1 MGHAWLDSLSEDWPS
16 QPGSIASNASQF
28 AKKLDSHT
36 HHQRSQSE
44 SQSISRSRPPST
56 AAHSRNLSQ
65 AGSSTSQSRKPP
77 PKTPPSRIPR
87 PNSNRTSANNSILHD
102 DRVNSNTT
110 SNAASRRG
118 STKSLGDR
126 VRDRQRAID
135 ARNRTVSIAESVQ
148 SGGSVI
154 HNTVNHNEVSGSQG
168 RKQDTPEWKRR
179 LVYRELDY
187 GEAPDLFTSAG
198 AILESI
204 FKPPPPPPAASRS
217 NMADTDTN
225 ANARNGGGFE
235 SQYESQA
242 ESHVEITLPSSPPF
256 LGRERDPS
264 TVEIHVEESLHS
276 LPRIPKEP
284 EEEDEAE
291 QQEQQRRKIPEIRY
305 RRATDSSDPSQ
316 GSESSFR
323 ASTTQ
328 KQTYP
333 KHRSRTPS
341 SSASSHLGNLS
352 AGSRQASGQSVLRH
366 EDFSPI
372 LLTMHD
378 AGEGNSSFVPEISP
392 DELRYRLETLRK
404 NQLRMARTGRS
415 DSGGSVSG
423 KSEYGKSEVEAAET
437 GGPSRSDNKETDTN
451 NTSKDYEKLGS
462 YINVR
467 RGGRSADGSFQNH
480 MLSSALNDIS
490 ELNPEESLQA
500 STPKRFPSV
509 KVEHW
514 DDYEHVPAQASGNIS
529 DEVSPRTRPAFPRIP
544 DLSAATKRASSSQQG
559 AGSPLK
565 LFQPYDTFTSEIL
578 QRRLSQYHNDTPGEQ
593 ASSGQQTGDES
604 PVNVSYMDSG
614 GYLSPPK
621 AHNRR
626 GQETGQRK
634 ASIAVN
640 QFGAGLLDGYEF
652 QDEFSYQ
659 SVGASGVEGDKENQ
673 GPNDDSQQ
681 ESRIPVFDFSR
692 PSSPSEADADEE
704 DEAEES
710 NSSVRRKRQKPLDSS
725 PSKRHSRT
733 GSSSAH
739 KKRHAFTHIP
749 ATFAT
754 PSKRRKDPTPEFKR
768 PRTSPSK
775 DPTPK
780 RRRTLHE
787 SDIEFGLEDL
797 SPSPETQSVKLSYQ
811 QIQATIEK
819 RRKEVHAEKRR
830 EQVEPETPS
839 GKDVPRPR
847 TPTPLQRSSLQ
858 KEGKKGRPPLTE
870 LITKTSSRPARPS
883 SKASSKGRTPK
894 KHGAPGSAMNT
905 DRKPSIKTE
914 DFLIEANKIMAMIRK
929 NAASGLT
936 SVEESDE
943 YDSRHDADGESSYEE
958 STQESFLRPPSRE
971 GRPPLTRMSTKQE
984 DPVLAE
990 RLKQYEEASDMGDIM
1005 GSSLR
1010 SAALHRQGFGTV
1022 RDDEKHHASKK
1033 GGPVLPD
1040 FREDGVISDPPNI
1053 RISWN
1058 PALKTKLSHENVED
1072 GRNTQSES
1080 DNYTGRSSHT
1090 TSSKGSDTRKTI
1102 APESV
1107 LHLIPDRVGNMV
1119 LDRERNVW
1127 VRKRPSN
1134 GFMGSRQNSFI
1145 ASEVS
1150 EDDPFADIPD
1160 LTVDITEEL
1169 EKLRLTTNQRG
1180 QEHEDEQ
1187 GDVDFDQPSD
1197 VPAPFGDDD
1206 FLNSE
1211 PQWQPTGSRRG
1222 SDTSNPGKSN
1232 KPTKTGGQQRDAK
1245 PSLQSQNTGTA
1256 GTGTG
1261 TGTGTGVDV
1270 EHEIG
1275 IYEDRVSNTPQA
1287 ARRRHLTISFSSPIA
1302 SIIQDIQDVADDVD
1316 SDADAP
1322 SALGLTGGEGN
1333 KKKRSLPPLPPR
1345 GYTKQQQQ
1353 QQPQQPQ
1360 PRGRRAVSIS
1370 ASKLRNEIGSA
1381 SRSRSRSRGPQRH
1394 LSVKGQTYMARP
1406 VSRIDEHD
1414 EESSN
1419 ANKNSLRFL
1428 HRDQPSLLSPQPQGM
1443 ELSIV
1448 AAETSMVNQEEP
1460 EEQHHNSISFLVAT
1474 PAHHLRPC
1482 SVSGTDPAQIIG
1494 QYVGTFSLSPLA
1506 DFTIHPPGDESSLAL
1521 EASYVIGNHHLVTG
1535 DHHSRGRS
1543 MSMSTRDLVAKLTEV
1558 EPFEPYWEDMRNLC
1572 LAHKRLESLHALD
1585 EFCSRLE
1592 SLDASHNEIRNLTG
1606 APATTRFLK
1615 MTNNQL
1621 SSLTAWG
1628 HLINLQYVDISN
1640 NRLTSLNPFKQ
1651 LVHLRELRV
1660 DNNRIES
1667 LEGIKFHD
1675 GLQVLRAR
1683 GNCIEEVDFDG
1694 ANLVHL
1700 TELDL
1705 RGNRI
1710 KRVVNL
1716 DQLPVLSSLNLEG
1729 NQIEV
1734 FEVGSPAALTSGPGS
1749 PTSGQHGGQAVSS
1762 LRYLHLNDNC
1772 LSHLSIHHLPHL
1784 RLLHADRNRLVRI
1797 HGFSRARHLD
1807 SLSLREQQGPEPLDL
1822 SHLLSR
1828 AYEVRK
1834 LFLSG
1839 NFLGGTTTSP
1849 KGSPKAGIVEEESGF
1864 SPKIDMLNLQLL
1876 ELANCG
1882 LTRLPEN
1889 VGMMM
1894 PNLRVLNLNMNALED
1909 LSPLRHVP
1917 RLKRLFV
1924 SGNRIRDLSSLV
1936 KVLEG
1941 FGCLAQVDLRGNSVV
1956 VGFYSAVQGLCR
1968 SGFGGKV
1975 NGNLSSQKGENGVL
1989 AKGGGNNGE
1998 EKAEGDDKDH
2008 EETKDQW
2015 TLPSQSPASDKAY
2028 CSRLDLQTKMRRR
2041 VYEHLLAEKCPRL
2054 KKVDGLPFEREKVLE
2069 MRDEVWK
2076 ALVARGVFTVASV
2089 AGQGQGGN
2097 GSRTPAFGTA
2107 AAPAITVSGH
2117 GNGHGNGGQVNG
2129 NSMTNG
2135 GQMNGIP
2142 NIPGMPG
2149 LPTGASSFGSAVG
2162 FVGFGSPTTVVGSDA
2177 EGPGPRRQSMSPVAG
2192 RMVNGYGNGT
2202 GQGQGQGHGQGQ
2214 GQYYQSQQHSQY
2226 QHQQYQQ
2233 QYQGQHQALTNG
2245 SPLNGRGRNTN
2256 SNSNNSNASY
2266 MNGTNGPN
2274 GTSGI
2279 NCQNG
2284 VLREVDT
2291 NANGGMGD
2299 VNRING
2305 CPQNFARSGGVGMNQ
2320 REMEER
2326 VRQMQR
2332 EREERWLAE
2341 E

>member
-28 AKKLDSHT
+28 ANKLDS
-36 HHQRSQSE
+36 HQRSQSQ
-44 SQSISRSRPPST
+44 SQSISRPST

-65 AGSSTSQSRKPP
+65 AGSSTSQSRKP

-87 PNSNRTSANNSILHD
+87 PNSNRTSANNSILHH
-102 DRVNSNTT
+102 DRVNSNTA

-126 VRDRQRAID
+126 VRDRQRVID
-135 ARNRTVSIAESVQ
+135 ARSRTVSMAESLQ
-148 SGGSVI
+148 SGDSVI
-154 HNTVNHNEVSGSQG
+154 HNTVNRNEVNGSPG

-204 FKPPPPPPAASRS
+204 FKPPPPPPPPAASNS
-217 NMADTDTN
+217 NMAGNNTN
-225 ANARNGGGFE
+225 ANARNGRGFE

-264 TVEIHVEESLHS
+264 TVEIHVEESLQS
-276 LPRIPKEP
+276 LPPIPKEP
-284 EEEDEAE
+284 EEEEIEEE
-291 QQEQQRRKIPEIRY
+291 QQEEQQRRKIPEIRY

-323 ASTTQ
+323 ASTTTRQ
-328 KQTYP
+328 QTYS
-333 KHRSRTPS
+333 KVRSRTPS
-341 SSASSHLGNLS
+341 TSASSHLGNLS

-378 AGEGNSSFVPEISP
+378 TGEGNSSFVPEISP

-423 KSEYGKSEVEAAET
+423 KSESGKSGAEAAET
-437 GGPSRSDNKETDTN
+437 GGSSRSDDKVGDTN

-529 DEVSPRTRPAFPRIP
+529 DEISPRSRPAFPRIP
-544 DLSAATKRASSSQQG
+544 NLSAATKRVSSSQQG

-604 PVNVSYMDSG
+604 PVNISYMDSG

-621 AHNRR
+621 THTRR

-634 ASIAVN
+634 ASVAVN
-640 QFGAGLLDGYEF
+640 QFGAGVLDGYEF

-673 GPNDDSQQ
+673 GPNDDSLPGP
-681 ESRIPVFDFSR
+681 RIPVFDFSC
-692 PSSPSEADADEE
+692 PSSRSDADADEE
-704 DEAEES
+704 DDDEDADAS
-710 NSSVRRKRQKPLDSS
+710 NSSVRRKRQRPVDSGS
-725 PSKRHSRT
+725 SKRHSKT

-754 PSKRRKDPTPEFKR
+754 PSKRRTDPAPEFKR

-797 SPSPETQSVKLSYQ
+797 SPSPETQSMKLSYQ

-819 RRKEVHAEKRR
+819 RCKEVHAEKRR
-830 EQVEPETPS
+830 EQIEPGTPS

-870 LITKTSSRPARPS
+870 LITKSSSRPTRPS
-883 SKASSKGRTPK
+883 SKASSKGRTSK

-1022 RDDEKHHASKK
+1022 RQDEKHHASKK
-1033 GGPVLPD
+1033 GGPILPD

-1072 GRNTQSES
+1072 GRHTQSES

-1134 GFMGSRQNSFI
+1134 AFMGSRQNSFI

-1160 LTVDITEEL
+1160 LTVDIMEEL

-1180 QEHEDEQ
+1180 QEHDEHEQ
-1187 GDVDFDQPSD
+1187 DDLDSDQPSD
-1197 VPAPFGDDD
+1197 VAAPFGDDD

-1211 PQWQPTGSRRG
+1211 PQWQPTGSRRD
-1222 SDTSNPGKSN
+1222 SDTSNPGQKN
-1232 KPTKTGGQQRDAK
+1232 KPTKTDDQRGDAK
-1245 PSLQSQNTGTA
+1245 PSLQSQNTGT
-1256 GTGTG
+1256 GTS
-1261 TGTGTGVDV
+1261 TGVDV

-1275 IYEDRVSNTPQA
+1275 IHEDRVSNTPQA

-1316 SDADAP
+1316 SDADPP
-1322 SALGLTGGEGN
+1322 SALGLTGVEGN
-1333 KKKRSLPPLPPR
+1333 NNQQRNKKRSLPPLPPR

-1370 ASKLRNEIGSA
+1370 ASKLRNEVASGSA

-1394 LSVKGQTYMARP
+1394 LSVQGQTYMARP

-1428 HRDQPSLLSPQPQGM
+1428 GLGQPSLLSPQPQGM

-1460 EEQHHNSISFLVAT
+1460 EEQLHNSISFLVAT

-1482 SVSGTDPAQIIG
+1482 SMSGNDPAHIIS

-1506 DFTIHPPGDESSLAL
+1506 DFTIHPPEESTLAL

-1585 EFCSRLE
+1585 EFCGRLE

-1628 HLINLQYVDISN
+1628 HLINLQ
-1640 NRLTSLNPFKQ
+1640 
-1651 LVHLRELRV
+1651 ELRV
-1660 DNNRIES
+1660 DNNRLES

-1683 GNCIEEVDFDG
+1683 GNYIEEVDFDG
-1694 ANLVHL
+1694 ARLVHL

-1734 FEVGSPAALTSGPGS
+1734 FEVGSPAALTSGPDS
-1749 PTSGQHGGQAVSS
+1749 PTSEHGQAVSS
-1762 LRYLHLNDNC
+1762 LRYLHLNDNS

-1822 SHLLSR
+1822 DHLLSR

-1839 NFLGGTTTSP
+1839 NYLGTTTNP
-1849 KGSPKAGIVEEESGF
+1849 KGIEESGF
-1864 SPKIDMLNLQLL
+1864 NPPIDMLNLQLL

-1882 LTRLPEN
+1882 LTKLPVD
-1889 VGMMM
+1889 VGQMM

-1909 LSPLRHVP
+1909 LAPLRYVP

-1936 KVLEG
+1936 QVLAN
-1941 FGCLAQVDLRGNSVV
+1941 FSCLTAVDLRGNGLVM
-1956 VGFYSAVQGLCR
+1956 GFYSPVQELCKGGA
-1968 SGFGGKV
+1968 GFGKQNKTTDVGEDA
-1975 NGNLSSQKGENGVL
+1975 QK
-1989 AKGGGNNGE
+1989 
-1998 EKAEGDDKDH
+1998 EKEAADGQGQEDH
-2008 EETKDQW
+2008 ETKDQW
-2015 TLPSQSPASDKAY
+2015 TLSPQTPASDRAY
-2028 CSRLDLQTKMRRR
+2028 SSRLDLQTKMRRR
-2041 VYEHLLAEKCPRL
+2041 VYDHLLAEKCSRL
-2054 KKVDGLPFEREKVLE
+2054 KKVDGLPFDRDQVLSL
-2069 MRDEVWK
+2069 RDEVWK
-2076 ALVARGVFTVASV
+2076 ALMGRGVFSV
-2089 AGQGQGGN
+2089 PGGRN
-2097 GSRTPAFGTA
+2097 QTPAA

-2117 GNGHGNGGQVNG
+2117 GNGNGLLNGNGVQ
-2129 NSMTNG
+2129 
-2135 GQMNGIP
+2135 GQMNGVSMP
-2142 NIPGMPG
+2142 NVPGMPG

-2162 FVGFGSPTTVVGSDA
+2162 FGFGSPTTVVGSDA
-2177 EGPGPRRQSMSPVAG
+2177 EGPGSRRQSMSPVAG
-2192 RMVNGYGNGT
+2192 RVND
-2202 GQGQGQGHGQGQ
+2202 HA
-2214 GQYYQSQQHSQY
+2214 QQHQM
-2226 QHQQYQQ
+2226 HQMQ
-2233 QYQGQHQALTNG
+2233 NG
-2245 SPLNGRGRNTN
+2245 SPLNGRGR
-2256 SNSNNSNASY
+2256 
-2266 MNGTNGPN
+2266 GTNGNGIN
-2274 GTSGI
+2274 GTSGS
-2279 NCQNG
+2279 NG
-2284 VLREVDT
+2284 VLREVDI
-2291 NANGGMGD
+2291 NANGGVLGGGHG
-2299 VNRING
+2299 VNG
-2305 CPQNFARSGGVGMNQ
+2305 CPPPPPPNHNLARSGMGMGHTQMSGMGMNQ
-2320 REMEER
+2320 RERERDMEER

-2341 E
+2341 DSFAG

>member
-28 AKKLDSHT
+28 ANKLDG
-36 HHQRSQSE
+36 HQRSQSQ
-44 SQSISRSRPPST
+44 SQSMSRPNT
-56 AAHSRNLSQ
+56 AAAHSRNLSQ
-65 AGSSTSQSRKPP
+65 AASSTAQSRKP

-87 PNSNRTSANNSILHD
+87 PNSNRTSANNSSILHD
-102 DRVNSNTT
+102 DGVNSNTA

-118 STKSLGDR
+118 SIKSLGDR

-135 ARNRTVSIAESVQ
+135 ARSRTVSIAESLQ

-154 HNTVNHNEVSGSQG
+154 HNTVNRNQVHGSPG
-168 RKQDTPEWKRR
+168 KVQDTPEWKRR

-204 FKPPPPPPAASRS
+204 FKPPPPPPPQATSNS
-217 NMADTDTN
+217 NMADTN
-225 ANARNGGGFE
+225 ANARNGRGFE

-242 ESHVEITLPSSPPF
+242 ESPVEITLPSSPPL

-264 TVEIHVEESLHS
+264 TVEIHVEESLQS

-284 EEEDEAE
+284 EEEVEAE
-291 QQEQQRRKIPEIRY
+291 QQEQQGRKIPEIRY
-305 RRATDSSDPSQ
+305 RRATDSTDPSQ

-328 KQTYP
+328 QQTYP
-333 KHRSRTPS
+333 KVRSRTPS
-341 SSASSHLGNLS
+341 TSASSHLGNLS
-352 AGSRQASGQSVLRH
+352 AGSRQASGQSVLRN

-392 DELRYRLETLRK
+392 DELRHRLETLRK

-423 KSEYGKSEVEAAET
+423 KSEAEAAET
-437 GGPSRSDNKETDTN
+437 GGSSRSDNKAGDTN

-467 RGGRSADGSFQNH
+467 RGGRSADGSFRDH

-514 DDYEHVPAQASGNIS
+514 DDYEHVPAQVSGNIS
-529 DEVSPRTRPAFPRIP
+529 DEISPRSRPAFPRIP
-544 DLSAATKRASSSQQG
+544 SLPAATKRASSSQQG

-593 ASSGQQTGDES
+593 ASSGQQTGEES
-604 PVNVSYMDSG
+604 PVHISYMDSG

-621 AHNRR
+621 THTRR

-634 ASIAVN
+634 ASVAVN
-640 QFGAGLLDGYEF
+640 QFGAGVLDGYEF

-673 GPNDDSQQ
+673 GPNDDSLPG
-681 ESRIPVFDFSR
+681 SRIPILDFSR
-692 PSSPSEADADEE
+692 PSSRSEADADDDDDD
-704 DEAEES
+704 DEGTNAS
-710 NSSVRRKRQKPLDSS
+710 TSSVRRKRQKPVDSCS
-725 PSKRHSRT
+725 SKRHSKT
-733 GSSSAH
+733 GFSSAH

-754 PSKRRKDPTPEFKR
+754 PSKRRTDPAPEFKR

-797 SPSPETQSVKLSYQ
+797 SPSPETQSIKLSYQ

-830 EQVEPETPS
+830 EQVAPETPS

-870 LITKTSSRPARPS
+870 LITKSSSRPTRPS

-894 KHGAPGSAMNT
+894 KHGAPGSTMNT

-1022 RDDEKHHASKK
+1022 RQDEKHHAGKK

-1072 GRNTQSES
+1072 GRHTQSES

-1134 GFMGSRQNSFI
+1134 GFMGSRQNSFM

-1180 QEHEDEQ
+1180 QEEHDEHEQD
-1187 GDVDFDQPSD
+1187 DVDLDQPSD
-1197 VPAPFGDDD
+1197 VAAPFGDDD

-1211 PQWQPTGSRRG
+1211 PQWQPTGSRRD
-1222 SDTSNPGKSN
+1222 SDTSNPGKKN
-1232 KPTKTGGQQRDAK
+1232 KPTKTDEQRDAK
-1245 PSLQSQNTGTA
+1245 PPLQSQNKGTR
-1256 GTGTG
+1256 TS
-1261 TGTGTGVDV
+1261 TGVDV

-1275 IYEDRVSNTPQA
+1275 IHEDRVSNTPQA
-1287 ARRRHLTISFSSPIA
+1287 ARRRHFTISFSSPIA

-1316 SDADAP
+1316 SDADPP

-1333 KKKRSLPPLPPR
+1333 EQQRSNKRSLPPLPPR

-1353 QQPQQPQ
+1353 QQAQQPQ
-1360 PRGRRAVSIS
+1360 PRGRRAVSMS
-1370 ASKLRNEIGSA
+1370 ASKLRNEVASASA

-1394 LSVKGQTYMARP
+1394 LSVQGQTYMARP

-1428 HRDQPSLLSPQPQGM
+1428 GHDQPSLLSPQPQGM

-1482 SVSGTDPAQIIG
+1482 SMSGTDPAHIIG

-1506 DFTIHPPGDESSLAL
+1506 DFTIHAPDESSLAL

-1585 EFCSRLE
+1585 AFCGRLE

-1606 APATTRFLK
+1606 APSTTRFLK

-1660 DNNRIES
+1660 DNNRLES

-1694 ANLVHL
+1694 ARLVHL

-1734 FEVGSPAALTSGPGS
+1734 FEVGSPAALTSGPDS
-1749 PTSGQHGGQAVSS
+1749 PVSEHGQAVSS
-1762 LRYLHLNDNC
+1762 LRYLHLNDNS

-1822 SHLLSR
+1822 DHLLSR

-1839 NFLGGTTTSP
+1839 NYLGTTTSP
-1849 KGSPKAGIVEEESGF
+1849 KCMEESGF
-1864 SPKIDMLNLQLL
+1864 NPRIDLLNLQLL

-1882 LTRLPEN
+1882 LTKLPVD
-1889 VGMMM
+1889 VGQMM

-1936 KVLEG
+1936 QVLTN
-1941 FGCLAQVDLRGNSVV
+1941 FSCLTAVDLRGNGLVM
-1956 VGFYSAVQGLCR
+1956 GFYSPVQELCKG
-1968 SGFGGKV
+1968 SSAAGGSNKVKGHGAKGGV
-1975 NGNLSSQKGENGVL
+1975 NGKGENGNS
-1989 AKGGGNNGE
+1989 KGGNNGE
-1998 EKAEGDDKDH
+1998 NNAEEEDNH
-2008 EETKDQW
+2008 ENKDQW
-2015 TLPSQSPASDKAY
+2015 TLPSQTPASDKAY
-2028 CSRLDLQTKMRRR
+2028 SSRLDLQTKMRRR
-2041 VYEHLLAEKCPRL
+2041 VYDHLLAEKCSRL
-2054 KKVDGLPFEREKVLE
+2054 KRVDGLPFDRDQVLSL
-2069 MRDEVWK
+2069 RDEVWK
-2076 ALVARGVFTVASV
+2076 ALVARGVFSLP
-2089 AGQGQGGN
+2089 GQQ
-2097 GSRTPAFGTA
+2097 TPAVGPAPAPAPALA
-2107 AAPAITVSGH
+2107 AAPANTSNLSSG
-2117 GNGHGNGGQVNG
+2117 V
-2129 NSMTNG
+2129 
-2135 GQMNGIP
+2135 P
-2142 NIPGMPG
+2142 NLPRGMPR
-2149 LPTGASSFGSAVG
+2149 LPTGATSSFGSAVG
-2162 FVGFGSPTTVVGSDA
+2162 FGFGSPTTVVGSDA
-2177 EGPGPRRQSMSPVAG
+2177 EGPSSNGQNGGRRQSMSPVAVAG
-2192 RMVNGYGNGT
+2192 RVN
-2202 GQGQGQGHGQGQ
+2202 GQGQGQ
-2214 GQYYQSQQHSQY
+2214 QQDDVLLQ
-2226 QHQQYQQ
+2226 
-2233 QYQGQHQALTNG
+2233 NG
-2245 SPLNGRGRNTN
+2245 SPLNGRGRRG
-2256 SNSNNSNASY
+2256 A
-2266 MNGTNGPN
+2266 NGGNE
-2274 GTSGI
+2274 
-2279 NCQNG
+2279 G
-2284 VLREVDT
+2284 VLREVD
-2291 NANGGMGD
+2291 
-2299 VNRING
+2299 I
-2305 CPQNFARSGGVGMNQ
+2305 NQ
-2320 REMEER
+2320 R
-2326 VRQMQR
+2326 
-2332 EREERWLAE
+2332 
-2341 E
+2341 

>member
-16 QPGSIASNASQF
+16 QPGSLASDASQF
-28 AKKLDSHT
+28 AKKLDSH
-36 HHQRSQSE
+36 QRSQSQ
-44 SQSISRSRPPST
+44 SQSQSQSRPAT
-56 AAHSRNLSQ
+56 AHSRNLSQ
-65 AGSSTSQSRKPP
+65 ADSSTSQSRKKP

-87 PNSNRTSANNSILHD
+87 SNSSRTSANNSILPD
-102 DRVNSNTT
+102 DRRNSNTA
-110 SNAASRRG
+110 SNPASRRG

-135 ARNRTVSIAESVQ
+135 ARSRTASVAESVQ
-148 SGGSVI
+148 SAGSVI
-154 HNTVNHNEVSGSQG
+154 HNTVNRKEVNGSPG

-204 FKPPPPPPAASRS
+204 FKPPPPPPLAAS
-217 NMADTDTN
+217 NMNAADTHTN
-225 ANARNGGGFE
+225 ADTRNGRGFE

-264 TVEIHVEESLHS
+264 TVEIHVDESFQS
-276 LPRIPKEP
+276 LPPIPKEQ
-284 EEEDEAE
+284 EEEVEEE
-291 QQEQQRRKIPEIRY
+291 QQEQQRRTIPEIRY
-305 RRATDSSDPSQ
+305 RRATDSTDPSQ

-323 ASTTQ
+323 ASTSQ
-328 KQTYP
+328 QQTYP
-333 KHRSRTPS
+333 KVRSGTPS
-341 SSASSHLGNLS
+341 TSASSHLGNLS

-378 AGEGNSSFVPEISP
+378 EGEGNSSFVPDISP

-404 NQLRMARTGRS
+404 NQLRMARSGKS

-423 KSEYGKSEVEAAET
+423 KSESGKSEAEAAET
-437 GGPSRSDNKETDTN
+437 GGSSRSDNKAGDTS

-490 ELNPEESLQA
+490 DLNPEESLQA

-509 KVEHW
+509 KIENW
-514 DDYEHVPAQASGNIS
+514 DDYEHVPAQVSGHIS
-529 DEVSPRTRPAFPRIP
+529 DEISPRTRPAVPRIP
-544 DLSAATKRASSSQQG
+544 NLSVSTKRVASSQQG

-578 QRRLSQYHNDTPGEQ
+578 QRRLSQYHDDTPGEQ

-604 PVNVSYMDSG
+604 PVHVSYMDSG

-621 AHNRR
+621 THTRR

-634 ASIAVN
+634 ASVAVN
-640 QFGAGLLDGYEF
+640 QFGAGVLDGYEF
-652 QDEFSYQ
+652 QDDFSYQ
-659 SVGASGVEGDKENQ
+659 SVGASGIEGDKENQ
-673 GPNDDSQQ
+673 GPNDDSQP
-681 ESRIPVFDFSR
+681 EPRIPVFDFSR
-692 PSSPSEADADEE
+692 PSSRSEADAGD
-704 DEAEES
+704 DADAS
-710 NSSVRRKRQKPLDSS
+710 NSSVRRKRQKPADSGS
-725 PSKRHSRT
+725 SKRHSRM
-733 GSSSAH
+733 GSSMAH

-754 PSKRRKDPTPEFKR
+754 PSKRRSDPAPEFKR

-787 SDIEFGLEDL
+787 SDIEFGLQDI
-797 SPSPETQSVKLSYQ
+797 SPSPETQSMKLSYQ
-811 QIQATIEK
+811 QIQAAIEK
-819 RRKEVHAEKRR
+819 RRKEVHAEKHR
-830 EQVEPETPS
+830 EQVEPGTPS

-858 KEGKKGRPPLTE
+858 KDGKKGRPPLTE
-870 LITKTSSRPARPS
+870 LITKPSSRPTRPS

-894 KHGAPGSAMNT
+894 KHGGPGSAMNT

-971 GRPPLTRMSTKQE
+971 GRPPLTRRSTKQE

-1022 RDDEKHHASKK
+1022 RQDEKHHAGKK
-1033 GGPVLPD
+1033 GGPVLPN

-1072 GRNTQSES
+1072 GRHTQSES

-1090 TSSKGSDTRKTI
+1090 TSSKGSDSRKTI

-1180 QEHEDEQ
+1180 QEHEHEQ
-1187 GDVDFDQPSD
+1187 DDVDLDQASD
-1197 VPAPFGDDD
+1197 VAAPFGDDD

-1211 PQWQPTGSRRG
+1211 PQWQPTGSRKD
-1222 SDTSNPGKSN
+1222 SDTSNPGKKN
-1232 KPTKTGGQQRDAK
+1232 KPTRTDEQRDAK
-1245 PSLQSQNTGTA
+1245 PSLQSPTTAA
-1256 GTGTG
+1256 GTGTSS
-1261 TGTGTGVDV
+1261 TGVDV

-1275 IYEDRVSNTPQA
+1275 IYEDRVSNIPQA
-1287 ARRRHLTISFSSPIA
+1287 ARPRRLTISFSSPIA
-1302 SIIQDIQDVADDVD
+1302 SIIQDIQEVADDVD

-1322 SALGLTGGEGN
+1322 STLGLTTGGEGN
-1333 KKKRSLPPLPPR
+1333 NKQQQRKRSLPPLPPR

-1353 QQPQQPQ
+1353 QHPQ
-1360 PRGRRAVSIS
+1360 PRGRGAV
-1370 ASKLRNEIGSA
+1370 SKLRNDVVSGSA
-1381 SRSRSRSRGPQRH
+1381 SRSRSRSRGPPRH

-1419 ANKNSLRFL
+1419 ANKNSFPF
-1428 HRDQPSLLSPQPQGM
+1428 HGHGQPPLLSPQPQGM

-1448 AAETSMVNQEEP
+1448 AADTSMVNQDDHEA
-1460 EEQHHNSISFLVAT
+1460 QQHNSISFLVAT

-1482 SVSGTDPAQIIG
+1482 SMSGADPAHIIG
-1494 QYVGTFSLSPLA
+1494 QYVGTFSLSPLS
-1506 DFTIHPPGDESSLAL
+1506 DFTIHPPDESSLAL

-1585 EFCSRLE
+1585 EFCGRLE

-1606 APATTRFLK
+1606 APSTTRFLK

-1628 HLINLQYVDISN
+1628 HLTNLQYVDISN

-1660 DNNRIES
+1660 DNNRLES

-1694 ANLVHL
+1694 ARLVHL

-1705 RGNRI
+1705 RGNKI

-1734 FEVGSPAALTSGPGS
+1734 FEVGSPAALTSGSS
-1749 PTSGQHGGQAVSS
+1749 PVSDHGQAVSP

-1822 SHLLSR
+1822 DHLLSR

-1839 NFLGGTTTSP
+1839 NYLGSTTNP
-1849 KGSPKAGIVEEESGF
+1849 KGVEESGF
-1864 SPKIDMLNLQLL
+1864 NPPIDLLNLQLL

-1882 LTRLPEN
+1882 LTKLPVD
-1889 VGMMM
+1889 VGQMM

-1917 RLKRLFV
+1917 RLKRLFI

-1936 KVLEG
+1936 DVLAN
-1941 FGCLAQVDLRGNSVV
+1941 FSCLTAVDLRGNGLVM
-1956 VGFYSAVQGLCR
+1956 GFYSPVQELCK
-1968 SGFGGKV
+1968 SNTSLGGKQDKPTT
-1975 NGNLSSQKGENGVL
+1975 NADEDARKGQEE
-1989 AKGGGNNGE
+1989 ADGGGQEQE
-1998 EKAEGDDKDH
+1998 ENH
-2008 EETKDQW
+2008 ENKDQW
-2015 TLPSQSPASDKAY
+2015 TLPSQTLASDKAY
-2028 CSRLDLQTKMRRR
+2028 ASRLDLQTKMRRR
-2041 VYEHLLAEKCPRL
+2041 VYDHLLAEKCTRL
-2054 KKVDGLPFEREKVLE
+2054 KKVDGLPFDRDHVLSL
-2069 MRDEVWK
+2069 RDEVWK
-2076 ALVARGVFTVASV
+2076 ALVARGVFTVP
-2089 AGQGQGGN
+2089 GQSHGQSHGQQ
-2097 GSRTPAFGTA
+2097 TPAGANAIAAPVPGSA
-2107 AAPAITVSGH
+2107 AAPAFALAP
-2117 GNGHGNGGQVNG
+2117 GNNLVGG
-2129 NSMTNG
+2129 G
-2135 GQMNGIP
+2135 GVP
-2142 NIPGMPG
+2142 NVPGVPG

-2162 FVGFGSPTTVVGSDA
+2162 FGFGSPTTVVGSDA
-2177 EGPGPRRQSMSPVAG
+2177 EGPGHLQSHGVGGRRQSMSMSMNMNMSPVAG
-2192 RMVNGYGNGT
+2192 RVPVN
-2202 GQGQGQGHGQGQ
+2202 GQGQS
-2214 GQYYQSQQHSQY
+2214 QSQSPY
-2226 QHQQYQQ
+2226 QQQYQQ
-2233 QYQGQHQALTNG
+2233 QQQMTQNG
-2245 SPLNGRGRNTN
+2245 SPSNVRGRGVNGVNGRRN
-2256 SNSNNSNASY
+2256 
-2266 MNGTNGPN
+2266 G
-2274 GTSGI
+2274 
-2279 NCQNG
+2279 G
-2284 VLREVDT
+2284 VLREVDM
-2291 NANGGMGD
+2291 NANGGMGG
-2299 VNRING
+2299 VSGGGGGYGMNG
-2305 CPQNFARSGGVGMNQ
+2305 CPPNQNLMGQMGQRETQGQSQRSE

-2326 VRQMQR
+2326 LRQMQR
-2332 EREERWLAE
+2332 EREERWLAG
-2341 E
+2341 

>member
-28 AKKLDSHT
+28 ANKLDSH
-36 HHQRSQSE
+36 QPSQSQ
-44 SQSISRSRPPST
+44 SQSMSRPNT
-56 AAHSRNLSQ
+56 AVSQ
-65 AGSSTSQSRKPP
+65 AASSTSQSRKP

-102 DRVNSNTT
+102 DRVNSNTA

-118 STKSLGDR
+118 STKSLSDR

-135 ARNRTVSIAESVQ
+135 ARSRTVSIAESLQ

-154 HNTVNHNEVSGSQG
+154 HNTVNRNQVHGSPG
-168 RKQDTPEWKRR
+168 KKQDTPEWKRR

-204 FKPPPPPPAASRS
+204 FKPPPPPQATSNS
-217 NMADTDTN
+217 NMADTNANAN
-225 ANARNGGGFE
+225 ANARNGRGLE
-235 SQYESQA
+235 SQYESQAESQA
-242 ESHVEITLPSSPPF
+242 ESHVEITLPSSPPL

-264 TVEIHVEESLHS
+264 TVEIHVEESLQS

-284 EEEDEAE
+284 EEEVEAE
-291 QQEQQRRKIPEIRY
+291 QQEQQRRNIPEIRY
-305 RRATDSSDPSQ
+305 RRATDSTDPSQ

-328 KQTYP
+328 QHTYP
-333 KHRSRTPS
+333 KVRSRTPS
-341 SSASSHLGNLS
+341 TSASSHLGNLS
-352 AGSRQASGQSVLRH
+352 AGSRQASGQSVLRN

-372 LLTMHD
+372 LLIMDD

-392 DELRYRLETLRK
+392 DELRHRLETLRK

-423 KSEYGKSEVEAAET
+423 KSESGKSKAEAAET
-437 GGPSRSDNKETDTN
+437 GGSSRSDNKAGDTN

-514 DDYEHVPAQASGNIS
+514 DDYEHVPAQVSGNIS
-529 DEVSPRTRPAFPRIP
+529 DEISPRSRPAFPRIP
-544 DLSAATKRASSSQQG
+544 SLRAATKRASSSQQG

-604 PVNVSYMDSG
+604 PVHISYMDSA

-621 AHNRR
+621 THTRR
-626 GQETGQRK
+626 GHETGQRK
-634 ASIAVN
+634 ASVAVN
-640 QFGAGLLDGYEF
+640 QFGAGVLDGYEF

-673 GPNDDSQQ
+673 GPNDDSLPGP
-681 ESRIPVFDFSR
+681 RIPVFDFSR
-692 PSSPSEADADEE
+692 PFSRSEADADDDDDDDDD
-704 DEAEES
+704 DEGTNAS
-710 NSSVRRKRQKPLDSS
+710 NSSVRRKRQKPLDSC
-725 PSKRHSRT
+725 PSKRHSKT
-733 GSSSAH
+733 GFSSAH

-754 PSKRRKDPTPEFKR
+754 PSKRRTEPAPEFKR

-797 SPSPETQSVKLSYQ
+797 SPSPETQSIKLSYQ

-830 EQVEPETPS
+830 EPVAPETPS

-858 KEGKKGRPPLTE
+858 KEGKKGRPPLTV
-870 LITKTSSRPARPS
+870 LITKASSRPTRPS

-894 KHGAPGSAMNT
+894 KHGAPGSTMNT

-1010 SAALHRQGFGTV
+1010 SAALHRQGFGNV
-1022 RDDEKHHASKK
+1022 RQDEKHHAGKK

-1072 GRNTQSES
+1072 GRHTQSES

-1180 QEHEDEQ
+1180 QEHDEHEQ
-1187 GDVDFDQPSD
+1187 DDVDLDQPSD
-1197 VPAPFGDDD
+1197 VAAPFGDDD

-1211 PQWQPTGSRRG
+1211 PQWQPTGSCRD
-1222 SDTSNPGKSN
+1222 SDTSNPGKKN
-1232 KPTKTGGQQRDAK
+1232 KPTKTDQQRDAK
-1245 PSLQSQNTGTA
+1245 PPLQSQNTGTR
-1256 GTGTG
+1256 TS
-1261 TGTGTGVDV
+1261 TGVNDV

-1275 IYEDRVSNTPQA
+1275 IHEDRVSNTPQA
-1287 ARRRHLTISFSSPIA
+1287 ARRRHVTISFSSPIA

-1316 SDADAP
+1316 SDADPP

-1333 KKKRSLPPLPPR
+1333 KQQRNNKRSLPPLPPR

-1360 PRGRRAVSIS
+1360 PPRGRRAVSIS
-1370 ASKLRNEIGSA
+1370 ASKLRNEVASGSA

-1394 LSVKGQTYMARP
+1394 LSVQGQTYMARP

-1428 HRDQPSLLSPQPQGM
+1428 GHDQPSLLSPQPQGM

-1448 AAETSMVNQEEP
+1448 AAETSMVNNQEEP
-1460 EEQHHNSISFLVAT
+1460 EEQHHNSISFLVTT

-1482 SVSGTDPAQIIG
+1482 SMSGTDPAHIIG

-1506 DFTIHPPGDESSLAL
+1506 DFTIHAPDESSLAL

-1535 DHHSRGRS
+1535 DRHSRGRS

-1585 EFCSRLE
+1585 EFCGRLE

-1606 APATTRFLK
+1606 APSTTRFLK

-1660 DNNRIES
+1660 DNNRLES

-1694 ANLVHL
+1694 ARLVHL

-1734 FEVGSPAALTSGPGS
+1734 FEVGSPAALTSGPDS
-1749 PTSGQHGGQAVSS
+1749 PVSEHGQAVSS
-1762 LRYLHLNDNC
+1762 LRYLHLNDNS

-1822 SHLLSR
+1822 DHLLSR

-1839 NFLGGTTTSP
+1839 NYLGGTTTSP
-1849 KGSPKAGIVEEESGF
+1849 KGMEESGF
-1864 SPKIDMLNLQLL
+1864 NPRIDLLNLQLL

-1882 LTRLPEN
+1882 LTKLPVD
-1889 VGMMM
+1889 VGQMM

-1936 KVLEG
+1936 QVLTN
-1941 FGCLAQVDLRGNSVV
+1941 FSCLTAVDLRGNGLVM
-1956 VGFYSAVQGLCR
+1956 GFYSPVQELCKG
-1968 SGFGGKV
+1968 SAAGGGSNKV
-1975 NGNLSSQKGENGVL
+1975 KGHGGAKGVTNGKGENGNNS
-1989 AKGGGNNGE
+1989 KGGNGE
-1998 EKAEGDDKDH
+1998 NNNNAEEEEDNH
-2008 EETKDQW
+2008 ENKDQW
-2015 TLPSQSPASDKAY
+2015 TLPSQTPASDKAY
-2028 CSRLDLQTKMRRR
+2028 SSRLDLQTKMRRR
-2041 VYEHLLAEKCPRL
+2041 VYDHLLAEKCARL
-2054 KKVDGLPFEREKVLE
+2054 KRVDGLPFDRDHVLSL
-2069 MRDEVWK
+2069 RDEVWK
-2076 ALVARGVFTVASV
+2076 ALVARGVFFSLP
-2089 AGQGQGGN
+2089 AGGQQ
-2097 GSRTPAFGTA
+2097 TPAVA
-2107 AAPAITVSGH
+2107 PAPAPAPAPALAAPTNTNTSNLSSSG
-2117 GNGHGNGGQVNG
+2117 VV
-2129 NSMTNG
+2129 
-2135 GQMNGIP
+2135 P
-2142 NIPGMPG
+2142 NVPGMPR
-2149 LPTGASSFGSAVG
+2149 LPTGATSSFGSAVG
-2162 FVGFGSPTTVVGSDA
+2162 FGFGSPTTVVGSDA
-2177 EGPGPRRQSMSPVAG
+2177 EGPGSNGPQNGRRQSMSMSPVIAG
-2192 RMVNGYGNGT
+2192 RVNN
-2202 GQGQGQGHGQGQ
+2202 GQGQ
-2214 GQYYQSQQHSQY
+2214 
-2226 QHQQYQQ
+2226 QQ
-2233 QYQGQHQALTNG
+2233 QDVLLQNG
-2245 SPLNGRGRNTN
+2245 SPLNGSGRGRV
-2256 SNSNNSNASY
+2256 
-2266 MNGTNGPN
+2266 NGANG
-2274 GTSGI
+2274 G
-2279 NCQNG
+2279 NG
-2284 VLREVDT
+2284 VLREVDI
-2291 NANGGMGD
+2291 NANGGMLGGGGHG
-2299 VNRING
+2299 VNG
-2305 CPQNFARSGGVGMNQ
+2305 CPPPRASGMGQ
-2320 REMEER
+2320 REREER
-2326 VRQMQR
+2326 VRQIQR

-2341 E
+2341 DS

>member
-16 QPGSIASNASQF
+16 QPGSLASNASQF
-28 AKKLDSHT
+28 ANKLES
-36 HHQRSQSE
+36 HQRSQSQ
-44 SQSISRSRPPST
+44 SKSISRPGT
-56 AAHSRNLSQ
+56 AHSRNLSQ
-65 AGSSTSQSRKPP
+65 DRKP

-102 DRVNSNTT
+102 DRVNSNTA

-135 ARNRTVSIAESVQ
+135 VRSRTASIAESVQ

-154 HNTVNHNEVSGSQG
+154 HNTVNRKEVDGSPR

-204 FKPPPPPPAASRS
+204 FKPPPPPAATT
-217 NMADTDTN
+217 MADTNTN
-225 ANARNGGGFE
+225 SNARNGRGFE

-264 TVEIHVEESLHS
+264 TVEIHVEESLQS
-276 LPRIPKEP
+276 LPRILKEP
-284 EEEDEAE
+284 EEEVEE
-291 QQEQQRRKIPEIRY
+291 GQQEQQRRKIPEIRY
-305 RRATDSSDPSQ
+305 RRATDSTDPSQ

-328 KQTYP
+328 QQTSP
-333 KHRSRTPS
+333 KARSRTPS
-341 SSASSHLGNLS
+341 TSASSHLGNLS

-378 AGEGNSSFVPEISP
+378 AGDGNSNFAPEISP

-415 DSGGSVSG
+415 DSGASVSGTSESG
-423 KSEYGKSEVEAAET
+423 KSEAEAAAT
-437 GGPSRSDNKETDTN
+437 GGSSRSDNKAGDTN

-467 RGGRSADGSFQNH
+467 RGGRSADASFQNH
-480 MLSSALNDIS
+480 MLSSALNDVS

-509 KVEHW
+509 RVEHW
-514 DDYEHVPAQASGNIS
+514 DDYEHVPAQVSGNIS
-529 DEVSPRTRPAFPRIP
+529 DEISPRSRPAFPRIP
-544 DLSAATKRASSSQQG
+544 NLSAATKRVPSSQQG

-578 QRRLSQYHNDTPGEQ
+578 QRRLSQYDNDTPGEQ

-604 PVNVSYMDSG
+604 PVNICYMDSG

-621 AHNRR
+621 THTRR

-634 ASIAVN
+634 ASVAVN
-640 QFGAGLLDGYEF
+640 HFGAGVLDGYEF

-673 GPNDDSQQ
+673 GPNDDSLPGD
-681 ESRIPVFDFSR
+681 RIPVFDFSR
-692 PSSPSEADADEE
+692 PSSPSEAGADADA
-704 DEAEES
+704 DAS
-710 NSSVRRKRQKPLDSS
+710 NSSVRRKRQKPVDTGS
-725 PSKRHSRT
+725 SKRHSKM

-754 PSKRRKDPTPEFKR
+754 PSKRRTDPAPEFKR

-797 SPSPETQSVKLSYQ
+797 SPSPETQSMKLSYQ
-811 QIQATIEK
+811 QIQATIDK

-830 EQVEPETPS
+830 EQVEPGTPS

-870 LITKTSSRPARPS
+870 LITRSSSRPTRPS
-883 SKASSKGRTPK
+883 SKASSKGRAPK

-971 GRPPLTRMSTKQE
+971 GRPPLTRRSTKQE

-1022 RDDEKHHASKK
+1022 HQDEKHHAGKK

-1072 GRNTQSES
+1072 GRHTQSES

-1180 QEHEDEQ
+1180 QEQEQEQEHEHEQEQ
-1187 GDVDFDQPSD
+1187 GQGDLPLDLE
-1197 VPAPFGDDD
+1197 APFGDDD

-1211 PQWQPTGSRRG
+1211 PQWQPTGSRRD
-1222 SDTSNPGKSN
+1222 SDTSNPGKKN
-1232 KPTKTGGQQRDAK
+1232 KPTRTDEQRDAK
-1245 PSLQSQNTGTA
+1245 PSLQSHTS
-1256 GTGTG
+1256 
-1261 TGTGTGVDV
+1261 TGVDV

-1287 ARRRHLTISFSSPIA
+1287 ARRRQLTISFSSPIA
-1302 SIIQDIQDVADDVD
+1302 SIIQDIQDVADNVD

-1333 KKKRSLPPLPPR
+1333 NKQQRKRSLPPLPPR

-1370 ASKLRNEIGSA
+1370 ASKLRNEVASGSA
-1381 SRSRSRSRGPQRH
+1381 SRSRSRSRGPPRH

-1419 ANKNSLRFL
+1419 ANKNSFRF
-1428 HRDQPSLLSPQPQGM
+1428 HGHDRPSLLSPQPQGM

-1448 AAETSMVNQEEP
+1448 AAETSMVNQEDHEAQ
-1460 EEQHHNSISFLVAT
+1460 QHNNSISFLVAT

-1482 SVSGTDPAQIIG
+1482 SMSGTDPAHIIS
-1494 QYVGTFSLSPLA
+1494 QYVGTFSLSPLS
-1506 DFTIHPPGDESSLAL
+1506 DFTIHPPDESSLAL
-1521 EASYVIGNHHLVTG
+1521 EASYIIGNHHLVTG

-1585 EFCSRLE
+1585 AFCGRLE

-1606 APATTRFLK
+1606 APSTTRFLK
-1615 MTNNQL
+1615 MINNQL

-1660 DNNRIES
+1660 DNNRLES

-1694 ANLVHL
+1694 ARLVHL

-1705 RGNRI
+1705 RENKI
-1710 KRVVNL
+1710 KTVVNL

-1729 NQIEV
+1729 NQIDV
-1734 FEVGSPAALTSGPGS
+1734 FEVGSPAAITSGPNS
-1749 PTSGQHGGQAVSS
+1749 PVSEHGQAVSS

-1772 LSHLSIHHLPHL
+1772 LSHLSIHALPRL

-1822 SHLLSR
+1822 DHLLSR

-1839 NFLGGTTTSP
+1839 NYLGSTTNP
-1849 KGSPKAGIVEEESGF
+1849 KGVEESGF
-1864 SPKIDMLNLQLL
+1864 NPRIDLLNLQLL

-1882 LTRLPEN
+1882 LTKLPVD
-1889 VGMMM
+1889 VGQMM

-1936 KVLEG
+1936 EVLTN
-1941 FGCLAQVDLRGNSVV
+1941 FSCLTAVDLRGNGLVT
-1956 VGFYSAVQGLCR
+1956 GFYSPVQELCK
-1968 SGFGGKV
+1968 GGAASLGKQ
-1975 NGNLSSQKGENGVL
+1975 NQNKSSNNMDEEAQKGQEADGQQDEHEN
-1989 AKGGGNNGE
+1989 
-1998 EKAEGDDKDH
+1998 
-2008 EETKDQW
+2008 KDQW
-2015 TLPSQSPASDKAY
+2015 TLPSQTPASDRAY
-2028 CSRLDLQTKMRRR
+2028 SSRLDLQTKMRRR
-2041 VYEHLLAEKCPRL
+2041 VYDHLLAEKCSRL
-2054 KKVDGLPFEREKVLE
+2054 KKVDGLPFDRDDVLGR
-2069 MRDEVWK
+2069 RDEVWK
-2076 ALVARGVFTVASV
+2076 ALVARGVFSIP
-2089 AGQGQGGN
+2089 
-2097 GSRTPAFGTA
+2097 TPVNQNA
-2107 AAPAITVSGH
+2107 ATAPATRAPTNNTSG
-2117 GNGHGNGGQVNG
+2117 GVPYVP
-2129 NSMTNG
+2129 
-2135 GQMNGIP
+2135 GI
-2142 NIPGMPG
+2142 PG

-2162 FVGFGSPTTVVGSDA
+2162 FGFGSPTTVVGSDA
-2177 EGPGPRRQSMSPVAG
+2177 EGPNGQGGHGGGRRQSTSPVAG
-2192 RMVNGYGNGT
+2192 RVNG
-2202 GQGQGQGHGQGQ
+2202 
-2214 GQYYQSQQHSQY
+2214 QSQS
-2226 QHQQYQQ
+2226 QYQQ
-2233 QYQGQHQALTNG
+2233 QQQQQVLHNG
-2245 SPLNGRGRNTN
+2245 SPLNGRGRNGGQN
-2256 SNSNNSNASY
+2256 GAQNA
-2266 MNGTNGPN
+2266 
-2274 GTSGI
+2274 
-2279 NCQNG
+2279 G
-2284 VLREVDT
+2284 VLREVDI
-2291 NANGGMGD
+2291 NANGGMGGHG
-2299 VNRING
+2299 VNG
-2305 CPQNFARSGGVGMNQ
+2305 CPPSGMGQGSGMQQMSGMNQ

-2341 E
+2341 DSFAG